1 MLHIAKYVFDEGKFQ
16 RWRDGFNSDS
26 NLKKKSKMMK
36 NVPLNWANG
45 ELQQHN

>member
-26 NLKKKSKMMK
+26 NLKKKKQNDEKRPSQ
-36 NVPLNWANG
+36 LS
-45 ELQQHN
+45 